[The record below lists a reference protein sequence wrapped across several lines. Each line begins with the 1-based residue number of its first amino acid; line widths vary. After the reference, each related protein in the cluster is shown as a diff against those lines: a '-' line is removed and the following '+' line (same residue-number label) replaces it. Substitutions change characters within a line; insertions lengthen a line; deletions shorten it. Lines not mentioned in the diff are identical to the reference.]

1 MRLPL
6 QFSGIQRT
14 SQGASIHSNIESL
27 FPAEVARMP
36 QPIALV
42 LARDHAIETITGSLA
57 QCIGTITGIL
67 SDYDRCT
74 ERGGVLCENIAARQ
88 IATIACRSYCTCGR

>member
-6 QFSGIQRT
+6 QCREIQRT
-14 SQGASIHSNIESL
+14 NSETAFCSTNESL
-27 FPAEVARMP
+27 RPSEMARIP

-67 SDYDRCT
+67 NDYDRCT
-74 ERGGVLCENIAARQ
+74 ERGGVVCENIAARQ
-88 IATIACRSYCTCGR
+88 IATIACRTYCTCGR